1 MDPAEP
7 QSQDGRDGQDPAGN
21 GKAQNGKTHNGEE
34 SASHP
39 ARELSL
45 LLLRMLETRMDAA
58 GIVVQAESSRIMFR
72 LQLKLLAAA
81 LIFIALWGG
90 IVLLAIAL
98 PEQLRVPVLAAVI
111 AAFVIGAVV
120 AVVVAN
126 RRTARGEVGSLSWFL
141 EGLRQDLEVFAR
153 SLSQSQAPP
162 QAQQPSP
169 PPDQPRSPPSD
180 LAA

>member
-7 QSQDGRDGQDPAGN
+7 QSRNDQDAQDAQGAPGS
-21 GKAQNGKTHNGEE
+21 GKANGGDEP
-34 SASHP
+34 ASHP

-58 GIVVQAESSRIMFR
+58 GIVVQAETSRIMFR
-72 LQLKLLAAA
+72 IQLKLLAAA
-81 LIFIALWGG
+81 AVFIAMWGG

-98 PEQLRVPVLAAVI
+98 PEHLRVPVLAGVI

-120 AVVVAN
+120 ALVVAN
-126 RRTARGEVGSLSWFL
+126 RKTAGGEVGSLGWFL

-153 SLSQSQAPP
+153 SLSQA
-162 QAQQPSP
+162 QAQPQPQP
-169 PPDQPRSPPSD
+169 KPNPTPPDQPRSPPSD

>member
-7 QSQDGRDGQDPAGN
+7 QSQDNQGAQGAPGG
-21 GKAQNGKTHNGEE
+21 GKANGGDET
-34 SASHP
+34 ASHP

-58 GIVVQAESSRIMFR
+58 GIVVQAETSRIMLR
-72 LQLKLLAAA
+72 IQLKLLAAA
-81 LIFIALWGG
+81 AVFIAMWGG

-98 PEQLRVPVLAAVI
+98 PAPLRVPVLAGVI

-120 AVVVAN
+120 ALVVAN
-126 RRTARGEVGSLSWFL
+126 RKTAGGEVGSLGWFL

-153 SLSQSQAPP
+153 SLSQAQSQP
-162 QAQQPSP
+162 QPQPSP

>member
-7 QSQDGRDGQDPAGN
+7 RSQDGRDGPDPAGNGNGN
-21 GKAQNGKTHNGEE
+21 GKAQNGEE
-34 SASHP
+34 AATHP

-98 PEQLRVPVLAAVI
+98 PENMRVPVLAAVI

-126 RRTARGEVGSLSWFL
+126 RRTAGGEVGTLGWFL

-153 SLSQSQAPP
+153 SLSQPQAAP
-162 QAQQPSP
+162 QAQQPSSP

-180 LAA
+180 IAA

>member
-7 QSQDGRDGQDPAGN
+7 QSQNGQDAQGAPGS
-21 GKAQNGKTHNGEE
+21 GKANGGDET
-34 SASHP
+34 ASHP

-58 GIVVQAESSRIMFR
+58 GIVVQAETGRIMLR

-81 LIFIALWGG
+81 AVFIAIWGG

-98 PEQLRVPVLAAVI
+98 PEHLRVPVLAGVI
-111 AAFVIGAVV
+111 AAFVIGAVI

-126 RRTARGEVGSLSWFL
+126 RRTVGGEVGSLGWFL
-141 EGLRQDLEVFAR
+141 EGLRQDLEVIAR
-153 SLSQSQAPP
+153 SLSQAQSQP
-162 QAQQPSP
+162 QPQSSP

-180 LAA
+180 IAA